1 MTRTAAELLI
11 VGSTIF
17 GIGVAVGVPRVFATP
32 ERETRLRLL
41 EHHRTAWQIA
51 QPLYAVGP
59 VIVAVG
65 VGLLAVDSP
74 NPLATASFL
83 IAATALLVG
92 AATWS
97 YSCYLRGA
105 RPADF
110 ALGKL
115 PGWPF
120 ATYVAL
126 TIAGLA
132 LLGAGILAAAHPA
145 WLGWLVLAADLAF
158 LALYVGTRDIPPFV
172 FYLLL
177 TLVGAVLL

>member
-1 MTRTAAELLI
+1 MSRAAGELLI

-17 GIGVAVGVPRVFATP
+17 GIGAAVGVPRVFTTP
-32 ERETRLRLL
+32 DRRARLSLL
-41 EHHRTAWQIA
+41 EQQRTRWRIA

-59 VIVAVG
+59 VIAAVG
-65 VGLLAVDSP
+65 VGVIDPSDAAARVSC
-74 NPLATASFL
+74 L
-83 IAATALLVG
+83 IAAVALLVG
-92 AATWS
+92 AVSWS

-132 LLGAGILAAAHPA
+132 LLGAGLMMADYPG
-145 WLGWLVLAADLAF
+145 WLGPLVVAADLGF
-158 LALYVGTRDIPPFV
+158 LGLYAVTRDIPPFV

-177 TLVGAVLL
+177 TVVGVVLI